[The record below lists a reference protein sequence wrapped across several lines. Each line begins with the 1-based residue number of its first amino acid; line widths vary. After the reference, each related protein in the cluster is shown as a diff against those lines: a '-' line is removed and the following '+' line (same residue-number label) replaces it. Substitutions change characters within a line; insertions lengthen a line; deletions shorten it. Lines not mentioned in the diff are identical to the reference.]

1 MMTGIQPIR
10 TAFRLIPEYRD
21 YVWGGDRLKPGS
33 SPIAEAWVVYE
44 KDRIDSGSYA
54 GRTLGEAAAEQGAAL
69 LGQRAIERTGLR
81 FPLLIKLLDCA
92 AWLSLQVHPNDQQA
106 AQMEGPG
113 QFGKT
118 EAWYFLDTAPGA
130 EMLCGLT
137 PGVSA
142 EKLADAIR
150 TGKLL
155 DLTQRIPVT
164 KGDSIFISPGTI
176 HALGPGLL
184 VYEVQQTSDL
194 TYRVYDWD
202 RPATPQRPL
211 HIEKSIAV
219 ANPAAVTISQP
230 QPALSDGSQQ
240 PLITCD
246 YFSLEFLAAKTRPF
260 HLDTR
265 GESFHAL
272 TVLDGQALV
281 SGDGWQQTVSHFET
295 ALIPAACGSYTIQP
309 QDNLT
314 LLKASA

>member
-1 MMTGIQPIR
+1 MAGVQLLHE
-10 TAFRLIPEYRD
+10 ALRLIPEYRD
-21 YVWGGDRLKPGS
+21 YVWGGARLKPGA

-44 KDRIDSGSYA
+44 NDLIESGPYA
-54 GRTLGEAAAEQGAAL
+54 ARTLGEAAAEQGAAL
-69 LGQRAIERTGLR
+69 LGGRTYQHTGLR

-106 AQMEGPG
+106 QALEGAG

-118 EAWYFLDTAPGA
+118 EAWYFLDAATGA
-130 EMLCGLT
+130 EMLCGLSPGTT
-137 PGVSA
+137 P
-142 EKLADAIR
+142 EQLAQAIR

-155 DLTQRIPVT
+155 NLTRRIPVT

-184 VYEVQQTSDL
+184 VYEVQQTSDI

-219 ANPAAVTISQP
+219 ANPAAVAECQP
-230 QPALSDGSQQ
+230 QPPLTDGSQHT
-240 PLITCD
+240 LIACD
-246 YFSLEFLAAKTRPF
+246 YFTLELLATKTKPL

-265 GESFHAL
+265 AESFHAL
-272 TVLDGQALV
+272 TVLDGQALIA
-281 SGDGWQQTVSHFET
+281 GEGWQQTLNRFET
-295 ALIPAACGSYTIQP
+295 SLVPAACGSYTIHP
-309 QDNLT
+309 RGDLT